1 MENRAQWSFHALR
14 ARPGMDSAHLSCRA
28 IRRLLDQ
35 GPPWRQWSQP
45 QPVNQA
51 QDLSE
56 QGSWYGD
63 LRHLERDVATVLYHP
78 GADLDQFLAHRRERS
93 MLDLQRQR
101 QCLLWV
107 RNGPSAAPPGR
118 SAPEGEA
125 DESGAKP
132 DIETPRSVVG
142 GRADVVATWPG
153 SPLLATRRHS
163 PASKSSHLKGWNR
176 PKSAI
181 EARRRER
188 RFPDRRAVIARVELS

>member
-1 MENRAQWSFHALR
+1 
-14 ARPGMDSAHLSCRA
+14 MDSAHLSCRA
-28 IRRLLDQ
+28 NRMLLNQ
-35 GPPWRQWSQP
+35 GPSWRQRSQP

-107 RNGPSAAPPGR
+107 ITGPGR
-118 SAPEGEA
+118 PCPAASAVRGRA
-125 DESGAKP
+125 DLHAEKA
-132 DIETPRSVVG
+132 DVAARRSPLG
-142 GRADVVATWPG
+142 GRAVVPATW
-153 SPLLATRRHS
+153 SQLPLIAISGPQASSHERWI
-163 PASKSSHLKGWNR
+163 PPSKSLGR
-176 PKSAI
+176 V
-181 EARRRER
+181 
-188 RFPDRRAVIARVELS
+188 VI